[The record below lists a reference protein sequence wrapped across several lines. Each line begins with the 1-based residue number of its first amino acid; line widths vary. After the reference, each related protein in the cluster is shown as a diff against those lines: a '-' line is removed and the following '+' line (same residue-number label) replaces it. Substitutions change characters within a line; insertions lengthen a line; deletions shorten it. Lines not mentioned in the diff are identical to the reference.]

1 MSIRPGMSIVE
12 VAFEVGT
19 ALAEDGVTAV
29 LSGGGAAATYAPEA
43 HQTQDLDFIL
53 QSARAKVDPVI
64 GLGFRSRGRSG
75 MYEHPDIP
83 FTLEFPAGPL
93 AVGDE
98 VIREWITLQDAGRQL
113 NILSPTDCVRGR
125 LAAAIHWRD
134 EKSID
139 QALAVAKLH
148 PVDLAKIEL
157 WCEGE
162 GGRDVFASLA
172 ARLKEFP

>member
-1 MSIRPGMSIVE
+1 MSIRADMSIVE

-19 ALAEDGVTAV
+19 ALAEAGATAV

-43 HQTQDLDFIL
+43 YQTQDLDFIL

-93 AVGDE
+93 AVGDD
-98 VIREWITLQDAGRQL
+98 VIREWSTLRDGDLQL
-113 NILSPTDCVRGR
+113 NILSPTDCVRDR

-134 EKSID
+134 EKSIN

-148 PVDLAKIEL
+148 PVDLAKVGV
-157 WCEGE
+157 WCQTE
-162 GGRDVFASLA
+162 GGEEVFATFA
-172 ARLKEFP
+172 ARLGRAY